1 MTHVVREDL
10 SVPISEEVAEALGL
24 HPGSPVQWERTGDG
38 GYTLRL
44 ALTRQEAARR
54 LHGMLAHT
62 LKPGDSAVADLIR
75 ARQEDATLEEQG

>member
-10 SVPISEEVAEALGL
+10 SVPISEEVAEALEL
-24 HPGSPVQWERTGDG
+24 RPGSPVQWERTGDG
-38 GYTLRL
+38 GYALRL

-62 LKPGDSAVADLIR
+62 LKPGGNAVADLVR
-75 ARQEDATLEEQG
+75 GREEEALLEEQD